1 MNKRRSALKKRLRA
15 NKLTRYKLDGCA
27 LFGVRELS
35 VLSRLL
41 QTNNKSLRLA
51 CNSPEFAVWT
61 DNTKPLKPR
70 HIQDPRGLTERL
82 HYRLCELLDR
92 VVKPDFL
99 HSATRKRSAVTNAA
113 RHISKAPCVM
123 TDMKSF
129 YEVTTTQQVADFFGE
144 DLHMAPDLARKLAQL
159 CTVNGHLPTGSPLS
173 PLLAYWAHH
182 RTFGHLY
189 DLSCGMGIVMTVYVD
204 DLAFS
209 GERASLAFLHIVKQ
223 ILRRRGLH
231 THKDK
236 SFGAGQFKHIT
247 GAAVSPKGLHV
258 PNNRLKRI
266 VDGIGELIV
275 VSDLEQRAYLRR
287 RLVGRIAS
295 ASAISRRIG
304 NALKRRHSQSAVLS
318 VTD

>member
-1 MNKRRSALKKRLRA
+1 M
-15 NKLTRYKLDGCA
+15 
-27 LFGVRELS
+27 S

-41 QTNNKSLRLA
+41 QADNKSLRLTCKA
-51 CNSPEFAVWT
+51 PEFAVWVDT
-61 DNTKPLKPR
+61 TKPLKPR
-70 HIQDPRGLTERL
+70 NIQDPRGITERL

-99 HSATRKRSAVTNAA
+99 HSATRKRSAITNAA
-113 RHISKAPCVM
+113 RHISKAPCVT

-129 YEVTTTQQVADFFGE
+129 YEVTTTQQVAAFFRE
-144 DLHMAPDLARKLAQL
+144 DLHMAPDLALKLAQL

-173 PLLAYWAHH
+173 PLLAYWAHR
-182 RTFGHLY
+182 RTFGQLY
-189 DLSCGMGIVMTVYVD
+189 EMSWSAGIVMTVYVD

-209 GERASLAFLHIVKQ
+209 GEHASLAFLHIVKQ

-247 GAAVSPKGLHV
+247 GAAVSSKGLHV
-258 PNNRLKRI
+258 PNGRLKRI
-266 VDGIGELIV
+266 VDGIDELTV
-275 VSDLEQRAYLRR
+275 VSDPAQQADLRR

-295 ASAISRRIG
+295 ASAISRQIG
-304 NALKRRHSQSAVLS
+304 NALKRRHIQSAES
-318 VTD
+318 AVTD